1 MGIVH
6 LEKEILMKQSQQHTF
21 SGNDWRMLAALSVF
35 IITLIVFIGISLPS
49 EAKEIEPERL
59 IVTGVTGDI
68 IYIRPAESGESHPVT
83 PFLALED
90 GDILTMAANAQLN
103 VLFINRG
110 IGETWRQGPKVLQV
124 QSGQLLVQE
133 QGEWQRKRP
142 QLLKSL
148 LFEPQ
153 KILAKSALLRLNDQT
168 GPTPRTIP
176 VIREIPKTEAVTIEK
191 TYSVLR
197 KEFGE
202 NDATPDLYRL
212 SVLAEYGQYDRM
224 LPLLKDLLTI
234 HPDNP
239 ILLAWQKWV
248 DSRR

>member
-1 MGIVH
+1 
-6 LEKEILMKQSQQHTF
+6 
-21 SGNDWRMLAALSVF
+21 
-35 IITLIVFIGISLPS
+35 
-49 EAKEIEPERL
+49 
-59 IVTGVTGDI
+59 
-68 IYIRPAESGESHPVT
+68 
-83 PFLALED
+83 
-90 GDILTMAANAQLN
+90 
-103 VLFINRG
+103 
-110 IGETWRQGPKVLQV
+110 
-124 QSGQLLVQE
+124 
-133 QGEWQRKRP
+133 
-142 QLLKSL
+142 LLKSL

-153 KILAKSALLRLNDQT
+153 KILAKSALLRLNEQI

-191 TYSVLR
+191 TYTVLR

-212 SVLAEYGQYDRM
+212 SVLAEYGQYERM

-234 HPDNP
+234 HPNNP